1 MSSWD
6 GEHRTRAA
14 RATDE
19 GTRLRAILPVSRS
32 FRGVRI
38 GLDATPL
45 LGQQTGIGRYV
56 ANLFAALPIA
66 APHDEFVATAFTAR
80 GAGDLPAA
88 VPSGVAVRARAAPA
102 RLLRASW
109 QRSEWPPVE
118 WLAGRVDVFHG
129 TNFVLP
135 PARSAAGVL
144 TVHDLAYLLHADT
157 VSADSARL
165 KEIVPRGI
173 ARAGVVCVP
182 SRSVRDEVADT
193 YRLPLDRLHVT
204 PLGVDPGWSAATP
217 LPADLL
223 ASLGLD
229 RPFLLFVGN
238 QEPRK
243 NLPVLLA
250 AFAAV
255 CAADPSGPLLAL
267 AGPAG
272 WGPPPEIPDV
282 ARRRVVRLGYL
293 EQERLRATVAA
304 ARALVFPSRYEG
316 FGLPPLEAFAT
327 GVPVVASDIPTTRET
342 IGGEPDLARLVPPD
356 DVDALA
362 EALRA
367 DWSDDGSA
375 LRERRKA
382 LAARYS
388 WTATASATHAAYVRA
403 AAR

>member
-1 MSSWD
+1 
-6 GEHRTRAA
+6 
-14 RATDE
+14 
-19 GTRLRAILPVSRS
+19 
-32 FRGVRI
+32 VRI

-56 ANLFAALPIA
+56 ANLFAALPAA
-66 APHDEFVATAFTAR
+66 APQDDLVATAFTAR

-88 VPSGVAVRARAAPA
+88 VPPGVAVRARPAPA
-102 RLLRASW
+102 RLLRAGW
-109 QRSEWPPVE
+109 QRGEWPPVE

-165 KEIVPRGI
+165 REIVPRGI

-193 YRLPLDRLHVT
+193 YRLPDDRLEVT
-204 PLGVDPGWSAATP
+204 PLGVDPAWAAATP
-217 LPADLL
+217 LPAEQL
-223 ASLGLD
+223 AALGLD
-229 RPFLLFVGN
+229 RPYLLFVGN

-255 CAADPSGPLLAL
+255 CAAEPDGPLLAL

-272 WGPPPEIPDV
+272 WGTPPEIPDV

-293 EQERLRATVAA
+293 EQEPLQATVAA

-316 FGLPPLEAFAT
+316 FGLPPLEAFAA
-327 GVPVVASDIPTTRET
+327 GVPVVASDIPPVRET
-342 IGGEPDLARLVPPD
+342 VGQDPELARLVPPD

-362 EALRA
+362 EALAA
-367 DWSDDGSA
+367 DWACDEPA
-375 LRERRKA
+375 RRQRRRA

-388 WTATASATHAAYVRA
+388 WTATASATHAAYLRA